1 MEYVQLVCALIGVL
15 ALIFLFFWILRKV
28 NKGILS
34 VSGKRL
40 KVLDRAS
47 LGGEKSVVVVSVA
60 GKCMVLGVTAGR
72 IDKIED
78 LSITEEEYMSELYPE
93 GSGRQDNFFAA
104 FSDAMAKN
112 IKNMRGKKASR
123 DEEHGVE
130 MTRAFGLTIRKMF
143 IDNKRIFIRFIV
155 SLTVCIALIGVL
167 CSVTAFAADNNA
179 SGNAGAT
186 TSISDT
192 ASANT
197 SGGTQSAD
205 SSVMKDLIGV
215 DGSQSLEVIL
225 LVTVLSLAPSLLV
238 MMTSFAR
245 IIICFS
251 FLRTAMQTQS
261 TPPNMVLT
269 GLSLFLTIFI
279 MWPVFSE
286 INETAYQPYAA
297 GEMTMEQAID
307 AAGKPLKT
315 FMLKQTTNDD
325 MKFFL
330 DLKGQS
336 MSDVT
341 GGATDNITLE
351 NYSEKLGFETVIPAF
366 IVSEL
371 KRAFQMG
378 FLIFI
383 PFLVIDLVVSSTL
396 MAMGMMMLPPAMI
409 SLPFKIILFVLV
421 DGWQLMVGTIVN
433 SYNL

>member
-1 MEYVQLVCALIGVL
+1 
-15 ALIFLFFWILRKV
+15 
-28 NKGILS
+28 
-34 VSGKRL
+34 
-40 KVLDRAS
+40 
-47 LGGEKSVVVVSVA
+47 
-60 GKCMVLGVTAGR
+60 
-72 IDKIED
+72 
-78 LSITEEEYMSELYPE
+78 
-93 GSGRQDNFFAA
+93 
-104 FSDAMAKN
+104 
-112 IKNMRGKKASR
+112 
-123 DEEHGVE
+123 
-130 MTRAFGLTIRKMF
+130 MTKAFGLALKKMF

-155 SLTVCIALIGVL
+155 SLTVCVALIGVL
-167 CSVTAFAADNNA
+167 CSVTAFATDNNA
-179 SGNAGAT
+179 AGNAGT
-186 TSISDT
+186 TSGITGT
-192 ASANT
+192 ASDAVST
-197 SGGTQSAD
+197 GTGAESAD

-297 GEMTMEQAID
+297 GEITMEQAMD
-307 AAGKPLKT
+307 AAGKPFKT
-315 FMLKQTTNDD
+315 FMLKQTSNDD

-336 MSDVT
+336 VSDIT
-341 GGATDNITLE
+341 DGATDNITLE

>member
-1 MEYVQLVCALIGVL
+1 M
-15 ALIFLFFWILRKV
+15 
-28 NKGILS
+28 
-34 VSGKRL
+34 
-40 KVLDRAS
+40 
-47 LGGEKSVVVVSVA
+47 
-60 GKCMVLGVTAGR
+60 
-72 IDKIED
+72 
-78 LSITEEEYMSELYPE
+78 
-93 GSGRQDNFFAA
+93 
-104 FSDAMAKN
+104 
-112 IKNMRGKKASR
+112 
-123 DEEHGVE
+123 
-130 MTRAFGLTIRKMF
+130 
-143 IDNKRIFIRFIV
+143 
-155 SLTVCIALIGVL
+155 SLTVCVALIGVL
-167 CSVTAFAADNNA
+167 CSVTAFATDNNA
-179 SGNAGAT
+179 AGNAAASAATSGNASA
-186 TSISDT
+186 
-192 ASANT
+192 AS
-197 SGGTQSAD
+197 SGGTESAG

-225 LVTVLSLAPSLLV
+225 LVTVLSLLV

-297 GEMTMEQAID
+297 GEITMEQAMD

-315 FMLKQTTNDD
+315 FMLKQTSNDD

-336 MSDVT
+336 MSDIT
-341 GGATDNITLE
+341 DGATDNITLE

>member
-1 MEYVQLVCALIGVL
+1 
-15 ALIFLFFWILRKV
+15 
-28 NKGILS
+28 
-34 VSGKRL
+34 
-40 KVLDRAS
+40 
-47 LGGEKSVVVVSVA
+47 
-60 GKCMVLGVTAGR
+60 
-72 IDKIED
+72 
-78 LSITEEEYMSELYPE
+78 
-93 GSGRQDNFFAA
+93 
-104 FSDAMAKN
+104 
-112 IKNMRGKKASR
+112 
-123 DEEHGVE
+123 
-130 MTRAFGLTIRKMF
+130 MTKAFGLALKKMF

-155 SLTVCIALIGVL
+155 SLTVCVALIGVL

-179 SGNAGAT
+179 AGNAGAT
-186 TSISDT
+186 SGITDT
-192 ASANT
+192 TT
-197 SGGTQSAD
+197 SGSTATDGTQSSE

-279 MWPVFSE
+279 MWPVFTE
-286 INETAYQPYAA
+286 INDTAYQPYAA
-297 GEMTMEQAID
+297 GEITMEEAMG

-325 MKFFL
+325 MQFFL

-336 MSDVT
+336 MSDIT
-341 GGATDNITLE
+341 DGATDNITLE

>member
-1 MEYVQLVCALIGVL
+1 
-15 ALIFLFFWILRKV
+15 
-28 NKGILS
+28 
-34 VSGKRL
+34 
-40 KVLDRAS
+40 
-47 LGGEKSVVVVSVA
+47 
-60 GKCMVLGVTAGR
+60 
-72 IDKIED
+72 
-78 LSITEEEYMSELYPE
+78 
-93 GSGRQDNFFAA
+93 
-104 FSDAMAKN
+104 
-112 IKNMRGKKASR
+112 
-123 DEEHGVE
+123 
-130 MTRAFGLTIRKMF
+130 MTKAFGLTIRKMF

-179 SGNAGAT
+179 SGNAGT
-186 TSISDT
+186 TSAITDT
-192 ASANT
+192 TSGNT
-197 SGGTQSAD
+197 SGGTESAS

-351 NYSEKLGFETVIPAF
+351 NYSEKLGFEPAF

>member
-1 MEYVQLVCALIGVL
+1 
-15 ALIFLFFWILRKV
+15 
-28 NKGILS
+28 
-34 VSGKRL
+34 
-40 KVLDRAS
+40 
-47 LGGEKSVVVVSVA
+47 
-60 GKCMVLGVTAGR
+60 
-72 IDKIED
+72 
-78 LSITEEEYMSELYPE
+78 
-93 GSGRQDNFFAA
+93 
-104 FSDAMAKN
+104 
-112 IKNMRGKKASR
+112 
-123 DEEHGVE
+123 

-179 SGNAGAT
+179 SGNAGT
-186 TSISDT
+186 TSAITDT
-192 ASANT
+192 TSGNT
-197 SGGTQSAD
+197 SGGTESAS

-225 LVTVLSLAPSLLV
+225 LVTVLSLAPSL
-238 MMTSFAR
+238 
-245 IIICFS
+245 
-251 FLRTAMQTQS
+251 QTQS

>member
-1 MEYVQLVCALIGVL
+1 
-15 ALIFLFFWILRKV
+15 
-28 NKGILS
+28 
-34 VSGKRL
+34 
-40 KVLDRAS
+40 
-47 LGGEKSVVVVSVA
+47 
-60 GKCMVLGVTAGR
+60 
-72 IDKIED
+72 
-78 LSITEEEYMSELYPE
+78 
-93 GSGRQDNFFAA
+93 
-104 FSDAMAKN
+104 
-112 IKNMRGKKASR
+112 
-123 DEEHGVE
+123 

-179 SGNAGAT
+179 SGNAGTA

-197 SGGTQSAD
+197 SGGTHSAD

-215 DGSQSLEVIL
+215 DGSQSLEVI
-225 LVTVLSLAPSLLV
+225 LLV

>member
-1 MEYVQLVCALIGVL
+1 
-15 ALIFLFFWILRKV
+15 
-28 NKGILS
+28 
-34 VSGKRL
+34 
-40 KVLDRAS
+40 
-47 LGGEKSVVVVSVA
+47 
-60 GKCMVLGVTAGR
+60 
-72 IDKIED
+72 
-78 LSITEEEYMSELYPE
+78 
-93 GSGRQDNFFAA
+93 
-104 FSDAMAKN
+104 
-112 IKNMRGKKASR
+112 
-123 DEEHGVE
+123 
-130 MTRAFGLTIRKMF
+130 MTKAFGLALKKMF
-143 IDNKRIFIRFIV
+143 IDNKRIFVRFIV
-155 SLTVCIALIGVL
+155 SLTVCVALIGVL

-179 SGNAGAT
+179 AGNAGT
-186 TSISDT
+186 TSGITGT
-192 ASANT
+192 ASDAVST
-197 SGGTQSAD
+197 GTGAESAD
-205 SSVMKDLIGV
+205 SSVMKELIGV

-297 GEMTMEQAID
+297 GEITMEEAMD

-325 MKFFL
+325 MQFFL

-336 MSDVT
+336 MSDIT
-341 GGATDNITLE
+341 DGATDNITLE

>member
-1 MEYVQLVCALIGVL
+1 
-15 ALIFLFFWILRKV
+15 
-28 NKGILS
+28 
-34 VSGKRL
+34 
-40 KVLDRAS
+40 
-47 LGGEKSVVVVSVA
+47 
-60 GKCMVLGVTAGR
+60 
-72 IDKIED
+72 
-78 LSITEEEYMSELYPE
+78 
-93 GSGRQDNFFAA
+93 
-104 FSDAMAKN
+104 
-112 IKNMRGKKASR
+112 
-123 DEEHGVE
+123 

-179 SGNAGAT
+179 SGNAGTT
-186 TSISDT
+186 TSIGDT

-215 DGSQSLEVIL
+215 DGSQSLEVI
-225 LVTVLSLAPSLLV
+225 LLV

-421 DGWQLMVGTIVN
+421 VGWQLMVGTIVN

>member
-1 MEYVQLVCALIGVL
+1 
-15 ALIFLFFWILRKV
+15 
-28 NKGILS
+28 
-34 VSGKRL
+34 
-40 KVLDRAS
+40 
-47 LGGEKSVVVVSVA
+47 
-60 GKCMVLGVTAGR
+60 
-72 IDKIED
+72 
-78 LSITEEEYMSELYPE
+78 
-93 GSGRQDNFFAA
+93 
-104 FSDAMAKN
+104 
-112 IKNMRGKKASR
+112 
-123 DEEHGVE
+123 

-179 SGNAGAT
+179 SGNAGTT
-186 TSISDT
+186 TSIGDT

-205 SSVMKDLIGV
+205 SSVMKNLIGV
-215 DGSQSLEVIL
+215 DGSQSLEVI
-225 LVTVLSLAPSLLV
+225 LLV

>member
-1 MEYVQLVCALIGVL
+1 
-15 ALIFLFFWILRKV
+15 
-28 NKGILS
+28 
-34 VSGKRL
+34 
-40 KVLDRAS
+40 
-47 LGGEKSVVVVSVA
+47 
-60 GKCMVLGVTAGR
+60 
-72 IDKIED
+72 
-78 LSITEEEYMSELYPE
+78 
-93 GSGRQDNFFAA
+93 
-104 FSDAMAKN
+104 
-112 IKNMRGKKASR
+112 
-123 DEEHGVE
+123 
-130 MTRAFGLTIRKMF
+130 MTKAFGLALKKMF
-143 IDNKRIFIRFIV
+143 IDNKRIFVRFIV
-155 SLTVCIALIGVL
+155 SLTVCVALIGVL

-179 SGNAGAT
+179 AGNAGT
-186 TSISDT
+186 TSGITGT
-192 ASANT
+192 ASDAVST
-197 SGGTQSAD
+197 GTGAESAD

-297 GEMTMEQAID
+297 GEITMEEAMD

-325 MKFFL
+325 MQFFL

-336 MSDVT
+336 MSDIT
-341 GGATDNITLE
+341 DGATDNITLE

>member
-1 MEYVQLVCALIGVL
+1 
-15 ALIFLFFWILRKV
+15 
-28 NKGILS
+28 
-34 VSGKRL
+34 
-40 KVLDRAS
+40 
-47 LGGEKSVVVVSVA
+47 
-60 GKCMVLGVTAGR
+60 
-72 IDKIED
+72 
-78 LSITEEEYMSELYPE
+78 
-93 GSGRQDNFFAA
+93 
-104 FSDAMAKN
+104 
-112 IKNMRGKKASR
+112 
-123 DEEHGVE
+123 
-130 MTRAFGLTIRKMF
+130 MTKAFGLAIRKMF

-179 SGNAGAT
+179 SGNAGT
-186 TSISDT
+186 TSAITDT
-192 ASANT
+192 T
-197 SGGTQSAD
+197 SGGTESAS

>member
-1 MEYVQLVCALIGVL
+1 
-15 ALIFLFFWILRKV
+15 
-28 NKGILS
+28 
-34 VSGKRL
+34 
-40 KVLDRAS
+40 
-47 LGGEKSVVVVSVA
+47 
-60 GKCMVLGVTAGR
+60 
-72 IDKIED
+72 
-78 LSITEEEYMSELYPE
+78 
-93 GSGRQDNFFAA
+93 
-104 FSDAMAKN
+104 
-112 IKNMRGKKASR
+112 
-123 DEEHGVE
+123 

-179 SGNAGAT
+179 SGNAGTT
-186 TSISDT
+186 TSIGDT

-215 DGSQSLEVIL
+215 DGSQSLEVI
-225 LVTVLSLAPSLLV
+225 LLV

-286 INETAYQPYAA
+286 INLTAYQPYAA

>member
-1 MEYVQLVCALIGVL
+1 
-15 ALIFLFFWILRKV
+15 
-28 NKGILS
+28 
-34 VSGKRL
+34 
-40 KVLDRAS
+40 
-47 LGGEKSVVVVSVA
+47 
-60 GKCMVLGVTAGR
+60 
-72 IDKIED
+72 
-78 LSITEEEYMSELYPE
+78 
-93 GSGRQDNFFAA
+93 
-104 FSDAMAKN
+104 
-112 IKNMRGKKASR
+112 
-123 DEEHGVE
+123 
-130 MTRAFGLTIRKMF
+130 MTKAFGLALKKMF
-143 IDNKRIFIRFIV
+143 IDNKRIFVRFIV
-155 SLTVCIALIGVL
+155 SLTVCVALIGVL

-179 SGNAGAT
+179 AGNAGAT
-186 TSISDT
+186 SGITGT
-192 ASANT
+192 ASDAVST
-197 SGGTQSAD
+197 GTGAESAD

-279 MWPVFSE
+279 MWPVFTE

-297 GEMTMEQAID
+297 GEITMEEAMD

>member
-1 MEYVQLVCALIGVL
+1 
-15 ALIFLFFWILRKV
+15 
-28 NKGILS
+28 
-34 VSGKRL
+34 
-40 KVLDRAS
+40 
-47 LGGEKSVVVVSVA
+47 
-60 GKCMVLGVTAGR
+60 
-72 IDKIED
+72 
-78 LSITEEEYMSELYPE
+78 
-93 GSGRQDNFFAA
+93 
-104 FSDAMAKN
+104 
-112 IKNMRGKKASR
+112 
-123 DEEHGVE
+123 

-179 SGNAGAT
+179 SGNAGT
-186 TSISDT
+186 TASISDT

-269 GLSLFLTIFI
+269 GLSLFLTIF
-279 MWPVFSE
+279 
-286 INETAYQPYAA
+286 
-297 GEMTMEQAID
+297 
-307 AAGKPLKT
+307 
-315 FMLKQTTNDD
+315 
-325 MKFFL
+325 
-330 DLKGQS
+330 
-336 MSDVT
+336 T

>member
-1 MEYVQLVCALIGVL
+1 
-15 ALIFLFFWILRKV
+15 
-28 NKGILS
+28 
-34 VSGKRL
+34 
-40 KVLDRAS
+40 
-47 LGGEKSVVVVSVA
+47 
-60 GKCMVLGVTAGR
+60 
-72 IDKIED
+72 
-78 LSITEEEYMSELYPE
+78 
-93 GSGRQDNFFAA
+93 
-104 FSDAMAKN
+104 
-112 IKNMRGKKASR
+112 
-123 DEEHGVE
+123 

-179 SGNAGAT
+179 SGNAGTA

-351 NYSEKLGFETVIPAF
+351 NYRLSDIHPVPCYRPCS
-366 IVSEL
+366 IVDAYGNGYDDAAAGDDL
-371 KRAFQMG
+371 AAVQDNTFRACRRLAADGRNDCQ
-378 FLIFI
+378 
-383 PFLVIDLVVSSTL
+383 LV
-396 MAMGMMMLPPAMI
+396 
-409 SLPFKIILFVLV
+409 
-421 DGWQLMVGTIVN
+421 
-433 SYNL
+433 

>member
-1 MEYVQLVCALIGVL
+1 
-15 ALIFLFFWILRKV
+15 
-28 NKGILS
+28 
-34 VSGKRL
+34 
-40 KVLDRAS
+40 
-47 LGGEKSVVVVSVA
+47 
-60 GKCMVLGVTAGR
+60 
-72 IDKIED
+72 
-78 LSITEEEYMSELYPE
+78 
-93 GSGRQDNFFAA
+93 
-104 FSDAMAKN
+104 
-112 IKNMRGKKASR
+112 
-123 DEEHGVE
+123 

-179 SGNAGAT
+179 SGNAGTT

-205 SSVMKDLIGV
+205 
-215 DGSQSLEVIL
+215 
-225 LVTVLSLAPSLLV
+225 SLAPSLLV

-371 KRAFQMG
+371 KRAF
-378 FLIFI
+378 L

>member
-1 MEYVQLVCALIGVL
+1 
-15 ALIFLFFWILRKV
+15 
-28 NKGILS
+28 
-34 VSGKRL
+34 
-40 KVLDRAS
+40 
-47 LGGEKSVVVVSVA
+47 
-60 GKCMVLGVTAGR
+60 
-72 IDKIED
+72 
-78 LSITEEEYMSELYPE
+78 
-93 GSGRQDNFFAA
+93 
-104 FSDAMAKN
+104 
-112 IKNMRGKKASR
+112 
-123 DEEHGVE
+123 

-179 SGNAGAT
+179 SGNAGTT
-186 TSISDT
+186 TSIGDT

-307 AAGKPLKT
+307 AAGKPL
-315 FMLKQTTNDD
+315 N
-325 MKFFL
+325 
-330 DLKGQS
+330 LKGQS

>member
-1 MEYVQLVCALIGVL
+1 
-15 ALIFLFFWILRKV
+15 
-28 NKGILS
+28 
-34 VSGKRL
+34 
-40 KVLDRAS
+40 
-47 LGGEKSVVVVSVA
+47 
-60 GKCMVLGVTAGR
+60 
-72 IDKIED
+72 
-78 LSITEEEYMSELYPE
+78 
-93 GSGRQDNFFAA
+93 
-104 FSDAMAKN
+104 
-112 IKNMRGKKASR
+112 
-123 DEEHGVE
+123 

-179 SGNAGAT
+179 SGNAGTA
-186 TSISDT
+186 TSIGDT

-341 GGATDNITLE
+341 GGATEI
-351 NYSEKLGFETVIPAF
+351 
-366 IVSEL
+366 
-371 KRAFQMG
+371 
-378 FLIFI
+378 
-383 PFLVIDLVVSSTL
+383 
-396 MAMGMMMLPPAMI
+396 
-409 SLPFKIILFVLV
+409 
-421 DGWQLMVGTIVN
+421 
-433 SYNL
+433 